1 MANIELRA
9 QRRAVTGKKVRFLR
23 REGLLP
29 ASLYGPRVESV
40 ALQLPARETE
50 LALRHIGSSTL
61 VPLIVDGEPMRRV
74 LVREVQRHPTSEEVL
89 HLDLFA
95 VAMDTTMRAAVP
107 LHFVGEAPAVT
118 QFDGTLVH
126 SLDSVEVEALP
137 MDLPSRLD
145 VDLSLLE
152 SLHSS
157 IHASDLHIPANV
169 TLITPPDALLVTV
182 SPPRLAAEELAEA
195 EAAPAAAA
203 EAPPEAAEPAAEAA
217 EAESE
222 S

>member
-29 ASLYGPRVESV
+29 ASLYGPKVQSV

-50 LALRHIGSSTL
+50 HALRRIGSSTL
-61 VPLIVDGEPMRRV
+61 VPLMVDGEPMRRV
-74 LVREVQRHPTSEEVL
+74 LVREIQRHPTSEEVL
-89 HLDLFA
+89 HIDLFA

-118 QFDGTLVH
+118 QLDGTLVH
-126 SLDSVEVEALP
+126 SLDSVEVDALP

-157 IHASDLHIPANV
+157 IHASDLHIPAGV
-169 TLITPPDALLVTV
+169 TLITSPDALIATV
-182 SPPRLAAEELAEA
+182 SPPRLAAEEMPEA

-203 EAPPEAAEPAAEAA
+203 EAPPEAAPTAEATEA
-217 EAESE
+217 EAES
-222 S
+222 